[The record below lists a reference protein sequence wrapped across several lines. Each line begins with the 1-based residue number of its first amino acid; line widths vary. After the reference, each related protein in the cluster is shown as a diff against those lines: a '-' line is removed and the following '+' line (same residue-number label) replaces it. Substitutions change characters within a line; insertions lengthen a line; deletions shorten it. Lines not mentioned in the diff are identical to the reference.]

1 MQYEEFEEEVVVE
14 KPKKFDEEGNEI
26 AEEAE
31 EAAAEEEGEKKKAP
45 FNPKEFVGEG
55 KPGWT
60 ISNKKSKNLLTLFAQ
75 MKGGKAQDDFRDADN
90 YSKQHY

>member
-14 KPKKFDEEGNEI
+14 KPQKLDDDGNPIPDENEGDPNEG
-26 AEEAE
+26 
-31 EAAAEEEGEKKKAP
+31 EGEKKKP
-45 FNPKEFVGEG
+45 FNPKDFVGAD

-75 MKGGKAQDDFRDADN
+75 LKGGKAFDDFRDADN
-90 YSKQHY
+90 FSKQHY